1 MPYRVLAFES
11 TPNPNA
17 LKCLVEP
24 RPAEIPRS
32 YRTPAE
38 ATDDDSLAQALFAV
52 PGVTSL
58 LIHRAFITVTKS
70 PGARWPAVRA
80 GVERA
85 LHAAD

>member
-17 LKCLVEP
+17 LKCPVEP
-24 RPAEIPRS
+24 RPAEAPRS
-32 YRTPAE
+32 YRTAAE
-38 ATDDDSLAQALFAV
+38 VAENDSLAKSLFAV

-58 LIHRAFITVTKS
+58 LIHTGFITVTKS
-70 PGARWPAVRA
+70 PDARWPAIRA
-80 GVERA
+80 GVERV

>member
-24 RPAEIPRS
+24 CPADIPRS
-32 YRTPAE
+32 YRTSGE
-38 ATDDDSLAQALFAV
+38 VSGDDALAQALFAV
-52 PGVTSL
+52 PGVTAL
-58 LIHRAFITVTKS
+58 LIHAAFITVTKS
-70 PGARWPAVRA
+70 PGARWSAIRA

>member
-24 RPAEIPRS
+24 RPADIPRS
-32 YRTPAE
+32 YRSSEE
-38 ATDDDSLAQALFAV
+38 AGDDALAGALFAV
-52 PGVTSL
+52 PGVTAL
-58 LIHRAFITVTKS
+58 LIHAAFITVTKS
-70 PGARWPAVRA
+70 PDARWPAIRA